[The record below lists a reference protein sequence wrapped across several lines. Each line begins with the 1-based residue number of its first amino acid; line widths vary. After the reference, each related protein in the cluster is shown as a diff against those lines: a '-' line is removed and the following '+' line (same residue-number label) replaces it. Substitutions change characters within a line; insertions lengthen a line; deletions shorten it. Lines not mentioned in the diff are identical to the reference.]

1 MKMLRRLKKNER
13 LNGYKKT
20 FIRQCGITARKGK
33 MVYIRPE
40 FHEMIAKI
48 AYVIGDNK
56 LTMSGYI
63 DNVLAHH
70 FETYGNEITRLYD
83 EKHKGINIIKSS
95 EQ

>member
-1 MKMLRRLKKNER
+1 MRMIRRIKKNDR
-13 LNGYKKT
+13 INDYKKT
-20 FIRQCGITARKGK
+20 FIHPCGITARKGK

-70 FETYGNEITRLYD
+70 FKAYGEEITRLYE
-83 EKHKGINIIKSS
+83 EKHKGINIIKISK
-95 EQ
+95 